1 LVIFIMWFFVIYFY
15 NIILLYS
22 NISS

>member
-1 LVIFIMWFFVIYFY
+1 LVIFIMWFFVIHFY